1 MQLLNHNYY
10 TLKVLFISSNDHISW
25 GGSEDLW
32 VKLASQF
39 LKSGNQIAIYTS
51 WNPLPNKLIDLFS
64 FGDVKIIRKKKYNY
78 SFLTRIV
85 RKTLPSYYNTS
96 LNKILKWEPDFSII
110 SQGNNFD
117 GLSYIMD
124 LKKNNIPYFT
134 ISQAVYEGIWP
145 TYEVSKKMKFIFES
159 AIYNYFVS
167 KDNLEV
173 TKLMSI
179 SELKNSKVIKNTF
192 NVPYDND
199 LLFSPSEKLK
209 LACVAR
215 YEFYAKGQDII
226 TDVMSMDKWRNRNIE
241 INFYGAGI
249 NKENLIELIKLRGLT
264 NCIVHDHTPTIDIW
278 ENNHALI
285 LASRFEGLPL
295 AIVEAMLCARTVI
308 VSDVS
313 GNSELI
319 QNGVN
324 GFLFEAS
331 RSKYLD
337 NTLELV
343 WSKKH
348 ELDKF
353 GEIAREY
360 IKTQVPCNPEEVLY
374 NDIIEKLEIGGLIK

>member
-1 MQLLNHNYY
+1 M
-10 TLKVLFISSNDHISW
+10 KILFITSNDHISW

-32 VKLASQF
+32 VKLSKHF
-39 LKSGNQIAIYTS
+39 LKSGHQIAIYTS
-51 WNPLPNKLIDLFS
+51 WTPLPNKVLDLYS
-64 FGDVKIIRKKKYNY
+64 YGDVLIIQKDV
-78 SFLTRIV
+78 IH
-85 RKTLPSYYNTS
+85 TS
-96 LNKILKWEPDFSII
+96 LLKRICKRLFPFLIKKRFDEVINWQPDFSIV

-117 GLSYIMD
+117 GLSYILD
-124 LKKNNIPYFT
+124 LKKKYIPYFT

-167 KDNLEV
+167 SDNLEV

-179 SELKNSKVIKNTF
+179 SELKNSKVTRNTF

-199 LLFSPSEKLK
+199 LPFPPSEKLK

-226 TDVMSMDKWRNRNIE
+226 FDVMSMDKWRNRNIE

-278 ENNHALI
+278 KNNHALI

-343 WSKKH
+343 WSKKN

-353 GEIAREY
+353 GERARKF
-360 IKTQVPCNPEEVLY
+360 IKTQVSYNPEEILY
-374 NDIIEKLEIGGLIK
+374 NDIIEKLELGGLIQ